1 MRKSILNL
9 FGALAVVAM
18 TTEANGQI
26 VVLAEAPSAV
36 EGSYNFT
43 NSGDNAWGANLANV
57 NVSAPVVLYRDATAA
72 DTLACAAA
80 ANANELAG
88 NIAFLYRGTCE
99 FGAKALNAQTAGAV
113 AVIIINNA
121 PGEPVGMGAGASG
134 NQVTIPVVMLSQS
147 DGALLRPYVD
157 NGTLEMFIGNKT
169 GLFASDAG
177 FQRKNVALAKNFA
190 TPVQFAA
197 SNTDF
202 YVPVGAWVHNY
213 GSDNQTGVQLNVTV
227 SVNGD
232 VLYNETSAPANIT
245 SGDSLLV
252 SLDDFAP
259 TNYPVGYYTMTF
271 TINTAVDDEF
281 PNDNVIVTNFWV
293 NDQGLYSKTRIDP
306 STSMPLGGGGIRPS
320 DGTEYS
326 WCTFMR
332 SSNASAMKVD
342 GVSFATV
349 TNSGVTL
356 EGEAVL
362 VEILEWNDP
371 FDETTTE
378 LTFNDLTQVGEVFF
392 DYPVDSAGAAALQN
406 EFVTAY
412 FDQPV
417 LLENGI
423 KYLTCI
429 SIFIDNMFVLV
440 DGAMNY
446 DLTYNAYPLDIFF
459 PLKVEGTWNAVAFG
473 PDYVPAIITHLSQAT
488 GIADDVVASQALPYP
503 NPTNDMVTIPLGASV
518 NGKVLLNVFDLSG
531 RELMTQSING
541 TANNALRVDAS
552 SLNSGMHLFRL
563 TFEDGTST
571 TFRVQVNK

>member
-1 MRKSILNL
+1 MKKSILQV
-9 FGALAVVAM
+9 FGMLTVAVLSTNVNA
-18 TTEANGQI
+18 QI

-36 EGSYNFT
+36 EGSYTFT

-57 NVSAPVVLYRDATAA
+57 TVSAPVVLYRDATAA
-72 DTLACAAA
+72 DTLACEAA
-80 ANANELAG
+80 ANASALAG

-157 NGTLEMFIGNKT
+157 NGSLEMFIGNKT

-213 GSDNQTGVQLNVTV
+213 GSDDQTGTQLNVTV
-227 SVNGD
+227 SVDGD
-232 VLYNETSAPANIT
+232 ELYNETSAAANIP

-271 TINTAVDDEF
+271 TVYTTVDDEF
-281 PNDNVIVTNFWV
+281 PNDNVIVTNFWI

-306 STSMPLGGGGIRPS
+306 SNSTPLGGGGIRPS

-332 SSNASAMKVD
+332 SSNASSMKVD
-342 GVSFATV
+342 AVSFATV

-356 EGEAVL
+356 DGEAVL
-362 VEILEWNDP
+362 VEVYEWNDP
-371 FDETTTE
+371 FTETTTE

-392 DYPVDSAGAAALQN
+392 DYETDQQN

-417 LLENGI
+417 MLENGI
-423 KYLTCI
+423 KYLTCV

-440 DGAMNY
+440 DGGINY
-446 DLTYNAYPLDIFF
+446 DLTYDAYPLDIFF
-459 PLKVEGTWNAVAFG
+459 PVKVEGTWNAVAFG

-488 GIADDVVASQALPYP
+488 GIADDVKASNALPYP
-503 NPTNDMVTIPLGASV
+503 NPTADMVTIPLGEAV
-518 NGKVLLNVFDLSG
+518 NGNVMLNVFDLSG
-531 RELMTQSING
+531 RELMSQNINA
-541 TANNALRVDAS
+541 TANSTLRVDAS

-563 TFEDGTST
+563 TFEDGTAT